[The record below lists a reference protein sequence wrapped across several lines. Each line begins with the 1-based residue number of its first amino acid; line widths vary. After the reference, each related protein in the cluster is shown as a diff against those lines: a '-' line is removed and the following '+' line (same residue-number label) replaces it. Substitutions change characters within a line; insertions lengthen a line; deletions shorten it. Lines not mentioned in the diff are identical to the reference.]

1 MKRLGLW
8 LILFLLL
15 ANGLSWLWLS
25 GAGMRWGWGPPSAR
39 EPERMEQMVRPE
51 ALAPHKENAS
61 PDKAPR

>member
-1 MKRLGLW
+1 MKRLRPW

-25 GAGMRWGWGPPSAR
+25 GAGLRWGWGPPSAR

-51 ALAPHKENAS
+51 ALVPYKENTS
-61 PDKAPR
+61 PDKASR